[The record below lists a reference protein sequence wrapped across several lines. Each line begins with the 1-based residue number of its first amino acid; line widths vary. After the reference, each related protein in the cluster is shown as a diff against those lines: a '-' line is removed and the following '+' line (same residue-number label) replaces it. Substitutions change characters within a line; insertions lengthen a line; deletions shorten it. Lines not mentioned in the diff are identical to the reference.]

1 MGIGR
6 MLRGS
11 ALALAVLLAPLA
23 PAHAAPTARADSD
36 FAAEVPGLAG
46 KSWIDLLSQ
55 VFTDIAASDGGA
67 TASDIIDL
75 RSIGTGDESWT
86 KCADKIELRDH
97 DAQRVHLA
105 GRDFLVVTVGLED
118 ECVGLI
124 ALFDDT
130 GKLVDAVNVRG
141 DIHISFGEN
150 YVRPLGANGALVIA
164 HNWHDNSEQSYDS
177 DSLILVKPD
186 GFSDIGGV
194 FAFGERDCGEGP
206 GSQFTE
212 EAIIR
217 VVPDGSPMAR
227 IDAEVRRSTQKFAK
241 DCSTKIGRP
250 IKTIFNGFWRWN
262 ASKGAY
268 EAHTREL
275 DLLDKWNVG
284 HF

>member
-1 MGIGR
+1 
-6 MLRGS
+6 MLRVV

-23 PAHAAPTARADSD
+23 AAKAATTTRADSD
-36 FAAEVPGLAG
+36 FASEVPGLAG

-55 VFTDIAASDGGA
+55 IFPDIAETPDGNTVASDM
-67 TASDIIDL
+67 IDL
-75 RSIGTGDESWT
+75 RSIGTGDDSWA
-86 KCADKIELRDH
+86 KCDDKTEFRDH
-97 DAQRVHLA
+97 DGQRVHVA
-105 GRDFLVVTVGLED
+105 GRDFLVVTVGMED

-124 ALFDDT
+124 ALFDDS

-141 DIHISFGEN
+141 DMHISFGEN

-206 GSQFTE
+206 GSQFVE
-212 EAIIR
+212 EAVIR
-217 VVPDGSPMAR
+217 VVPDGTPMAR
-227 IDAEVRRSTQKFAK
+227 IDAEVRRTFQKFAQ
-241 DCSTKIGRP
+241 DCETKISRP
-250 IKTIFNGFWRWN
+250 TKTTFNGFWRWN
-262 ASKGAY
+262 AAKGAY

>member
-6 MLRGS
+6 VLRGL

-23 PAHAAPTARADSD
+23 AAQATAGDDRD
-36 FAAEVPGLAG
+36 FTAEVPGLAS
-46 KSWIDLLSQ
+46 KTWIDLLSQ
-55 VFTDIAASDGGA
+55 IFPDIAETPDGN
-67 TASDIIDL
+67 TVASDIIDL
-75 RSIGTGDESWT
+75 RSIGTGDDSWA
-86 KCADKIELRDH
+86 KCGDKTEFRDH
-97 DAQRVHLA
+97 DAQRAHLA

-124 ALFDDT
+124 ALFDNA

-141 DIHISFGEN
+141 DIHISFSEN
-150 YVRPLGANGALVIA
+150 YVRPLGADGALVIA

-177 DSLILVKPD
+177 DSLILAKPD

-217 VVPDGSPMAR
+217 VMPDGMPMAR

-250 IKTIFNGFWRWN
+250 IKTTFNGFWRWN
-262 ASKGAY
+262 AAKGAY

-275 DLLDKWNVG
+275 DLLDHWNVK

>member
-1 MGIGR
+1 VGVGR
-6 MLRGS
+6 TLREL
-11 ALALAVLLAPLA
+11 ALALGVLFAPLA
-23 PAHAAPTARADSD
+23 AAQAAGDEAG
-36 FAAEVPGLAG
+36 FAGEVPGLAG
-46 KSWIDLLSQ
+46 KTWIDLLSQ
-55 VFTDIAASDGGA
+55 IFPDIAATPDGNA
-67 TASDIIDL
+67 VASDIIDL
-75 RSIGTGDESWT
+75 RSIGTGDESWI

-105 GRDFLVVTVGLED
+105 GRDFLVVTVRLED

-124 ALFDDT
+124 ALFDDA

-206 GSQFTE
+206 GSQFVE
-212 EAIIR
+212 EAVIR
-217 VVPDGSPMAR
+217 VVPDGMPMAR
-227 IDAEVRRSTQKFAK
+227 IDAEVRRTIQKLAK
-241 DCSTKIGRP
+241 GCDTKIGRA
-250 IKTIFNGFWRWN
+250 IKTTFDGFWRWN
-262 ASKGAY
+262 AAKGAY

-275 DLLDKWNVG
+275 DLLDHWNEK